1 MEFRTVFFF
10 SQPRILS
17 ASLVSKH
24 QEGRKEGNEYLADE
38 KAKEGNEG
46 VGAGAA
52 AIYNYIRFDN
62 YVARNPT

>member
-10 SQPRILS
+10 SQPEDF
-17 ASLVSKH
+17 VSESRF
-24 QEGRKEGNEYLADE
+24 QAPGRKDGNEYLADE

-62 YVARNPT
+62 CVARNPT